1 MNSCPYLTD
10 NSSLI
15 TDVQSATTILSG
27 SSPAPQPEQSQLT
40 KRQKE
45 DNFLSSPL
53 CSSLLLELPP
63 SPNNALPLGSTPTLL
78 PPPPICTTPPSSSLS
93 RKRRSEVLVFDP
105 ADWLETLTSGLHP
118 LTPPA
123 APFLES
129 DFGLDSD
136 LNVNRVLDLMVE
148 QWWGRGVVVCLY
160 VCVAN
165 WMHDWKLTT
174 FQIVYPREATPHPL
188 IRSSVFAS
196 IHLCQLMWPNRSYW
210 CWLLTST
217 PRNVERKREREK
229 EICFGNSFRKSHK
242 EPVHIRHTFTMT
254 CIFIKALKMKKK
266 KRIYYTKKRVSPLI
280 CLLLQRQ
287 TNCRHV
293 ATAWSS
299 GSFKQSVCIYREVY
313 ALPVCVSTLLLAAL
327 SACVCVFVLAHTH
340 LPACSVSTISMQ
352 HKWGA

>member
-196 IHLCQLMWPNRSYW
+196 IHLCQLMWPNRSDW

-266 KRIYYTKKRVSPLI
+266 KNILYKKAGFPVDLPL
-280 CLLLQRQ
+280 
-287 TNCRHV
+287 
-293 ATAWSS
+293 ASAPD
-299 GSFKQSVCIYREVY
+299 K
-313 ALPVCVSTLLLAAL
+313 L
-327 SACVCVFVLAHTH
+327 SACGNCVEQREL
-340 LPACSVSTISMQ
+340 
-352 HKWGA
+352 